1 MTAAAL
7 RRWLPILVR
16 RAPHLGTAYLVPGRV
31 HPRLREA
38 TMLGVTSVNRC
49 RACEAVHRRWAR
61 SVGLATAVPAALST
75 SEAAA
80 FAYGQA
86 VATDGPWAAT
96 PGFFSRRHGRE
107 LRAAAT
113 VMQVANLVGNRY
125 LGDTDESPLRQV
137 GGWCGVRL
145 YDLGM
150 LIADRL
156 GLRRARARIAGGARG
171 DVLEIGIGTGRNLS
185 AYPVRSVV
193 HGIDPNERAL
203 RRSRRRARAL
213 GRVVGLVVGE
223 AEVLPYP
230 DDSFDVIVGTLV
242 LCSVGDVGAALR
254 ETRRVLRPG
263 GTVRFLEHA
272 RADTRPVARFQRRLA
287 PAWAAVAGGCR
298 LDHDVRRAITDAG
311 YRVIAQRSH
320 AGGVV
325 IELVAIDA
333 QSFTGPDAARE
344 RLDGPAA

>member
-1 MTAAAL
+1 
-7 RRWLPILVR
+7 
-16 RAPHLGTAYLVPGRV
+16 
-31 HPRLREA
+31 
-38 TMLGVTSVNRC
+38 MLGVTSINRC
-49 RACEAVHRRWAR
+49 RACEAFHRRWAR
-61 SVGLATAVPAALST
+61 SVGLASTAPAALST

-96 PGFFSRRHGRE
+96 PGIFSRRHGRE

-113 VMQVANLVGNRY
+113 AMQVANLLGNRF
-125 LGDTDESPLRQV
+125 LGDADEPPRRQV
-137 GGWCGVRL
+137 GGWCGVRH

-156 GLRRARARIAGGARG
+156 GLGRARARIAGGARG
-171 DVLEIGIGTGRNLS
+171 DVLEIGIGTGRNLG
-185 AYPVRSVV
+185 AYPARSVV

-203 RRSRRRARAL
+203 RRSRRRAGAL
-213 GRVVGLVVGE
+213 GRVVSLVVGE

-242 LCSVGDVGAALR
+242 LCSVGDVGAALG

-272 RADTRPVARFQRRLA
+272 RADSKAVASIQRRLA
-287 PAWAAVAGGCR
+287 PAWAAAAGGCR
-298 LDHDVRRAITDAG
+298 LDHVVRRAISDAG
-311 YRVIAQRSH
+311 YRVVAQRSH
-320 AGGVV
+320 LGGVV
-325 IELVAIDA
+325 VELVAIDA
-333 QSFTGPDAARE
+333 GSVPRPDAAHG
-344 RLDGPAA
+344 RLDGGRDA